1 MYMGGKSRVSKQIA
15 EFLRSVRV
23 DGQKYIEPFVGGASV
38 LVNMNGERMASD
50 LCKPL
55 ISLYKSVQNGWVP
68 PEAVSKET
76 WEQYKENR
84 EIYDP
89 MTAFCGFGCSFGG
102 AYFSSYVPVGAKNH
116 AKITSR
122 WLNKHRENLS
132 TVDFS
137 CCSYLDLNPEN
148 CLVYCDPPYKGT
160 RRYIAVEKFDS
171 DLFWKTMNKWSM
183 NNTVVVSEFS
193 APDGWK
199 AVKEFESR
207 QTIQHAK
214 RGDITTKEKLF
225 MRKIS

>member
-23 DGQKYIEPFVGGASV
+23 DGQTYVEPFVGGASV
-38 LVNMNGERMASD
+38 LVNMDGERCASD
-50 LCKPL
+50 LCQPL
-55 ISLYKSVQNGWVP
+55 ISLYNSVQCGWNP
-68 PEAVSKET
+68 PDFVSRET
-76 WEQYKENR
+76 WEHYKENR
-84 EIYDP
+84 KNDDP

-102 AYFSSYVPVGAKNH
+102 AYFSSYVPVGVKNH
-116 AKITSR
+116 AKITSN
-122 WLNKHRENLS
+122 WLNKYRENLK
-132 TVDFS
+132 TVKFS
-137 CCSYLDLNPEN
+137 CCSYLDLKPEN

-171 DLFWKTMNKWSM
+171 GLFWKTMNDWSM
-183 NNTVVVSEFS
+183 YNTVVVSEFD
-193 APDGWK
+193 APDNWI

-225 MRKIS
+225 MCKKS